1 MIEIIVERWTGLDG
15 QTSYIWTL
23 WRDGRRVEM
32 GAAQPS
38 ATEAESEAKA
48 FCLKALGQEAD
59 RLTTL

>member
-23 WRDGRRVEM
+23 WQDGKRVEM
-32 GAAQPS
+32 GAAQAS
-38 ATEAESEAKA
+38 AAEAESDAKA

-59 RLTTL
+59 RLTAL